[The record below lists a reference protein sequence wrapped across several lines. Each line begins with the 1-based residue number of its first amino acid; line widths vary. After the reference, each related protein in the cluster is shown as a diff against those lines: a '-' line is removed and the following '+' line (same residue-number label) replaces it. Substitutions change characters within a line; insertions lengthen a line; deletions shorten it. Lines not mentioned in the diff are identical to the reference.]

1 MHASRRKRA
10 VLVGSYARRLRDF
23 GPLSRSST
31 CMTLMK
37 GFYIEVT
44 DGQGVEYHDECRAP
58 NERDARE
65 AIEGLDRID
74 SSKTA

>member
-1 MHASRRKRA
+1 
-10 VLVGSYARRLRDF
+10 
-23 GPLSRSST
+23 
-31 CMTLMK
+31 MTLMK